1 MRKAEEIKKDVVNQ
15 LAWDSRV
22 DASNISVKVE
32 DNEVS
37 LSGTVP
43 FFSEKDNAENIA
55 WAVDGVYSIDNEL
68 NVKFPPTFKTP
79 QDDQIE
85 DTVEQFLKWNT
96 TVDESSVSIDVDDGE
111 VTLEG
116 SVPTFW
122 EKLEAEREAQI
133 VRGVKDVKSKIVVA
147 PTEKVGDEILG
158 ERVMDRVEQNTLV
171 DVDKVDVKVKDGKVT
186 LSGVVPS
193 WYIWDSVYDAA
204 KNTIGITEI
213 EDKLKIKPS

>member
-68 NVKFPPTFKTP
+68 NVKFPPTSLTP
-79 QDDQIE
+79 LTICAS
-85 DTVEQFLKWNT
+85 LSA
-96 TVDESSVSIDVDDGE
+96 SSFSQNVG
-111 VTLEG
+111 TLP
-116 SVPTFW
+116 S
-122 EKLEAEREAQI
+122 
-133 VRGVKDVKSKIVVA
+133 
-147 PTEKVGDEILG
+147 
-158 ERVMDRVEQNTLV
+158 
-171 DVDKVDVKVKDGKVT
+171 KVT
-186 LSGVVPS
+186 SPSSTSIETLDSSTVVFHF
-193 WYIWDSVYDAA
+193 
-204 KNTIGITEI
+204 
-213 EDKLKIKPS
+213 KICSTVSSI